1 MTDLLGLPF
10 SLVTLAALGVY
21 ALAFFAGGIYY
32 LEQRVSRIRDQ
43 FPKRGLL
50 ARLVGYAAL
59 AIGLLAIASIA
70 GHLIS
75 ANSRFRLGAL
85 VAVVAGV
92 AFWVHHLY
100 IDLTIGERIRDVLL
114 SLLCT
119 GLAILTSWW
128 VQAP

>member
-1 MTDLLGLPF
+1 MSDILGLPV
-10 SLVTLAALGVY
+10 SLVAVGALSIY

-59 AIGLLAIASIA
+59 AIGVLAGVSVA
-70 GHLIS
+70 GHLI
-75 ANSRFRLGAL
+75 AGGGHFRLGAL
-85 VAVVAGV
+85 VAVTAGI
-92 AFWVHHLY
+92 AFWVHHLL
-100 IDLTIGERIRDVLL
+100 IDLIIRERIRDLLL
-114 SLLCT
+114 SLACT
-119 GLAILTSWW
+119 GLAILTIWW

>member
-1 MTDLLGLPF
+1 MTDLLGLPV
-10 SLVTLAALGVY
+10 SLVTISALGVY
-21 ALAFFAGGIYY
+21 ALAFIAGGIYY

-43 FPKRGLL
+43 FPKRGPL

-59 AIGLLAIASIA
+59 AIGLLAIVSVV
-70 GHLIS
+70 GHLIAGGS
-75 ANSRFRLGAL
+75 HFRLGAL

-114 SLLCT
+114 SLLCI
-119 GLAILTSWW
+119 GLAVLTFWW